1 MKIRTRWL
9 AVATVPVLAASGLL
23 GVMLSGAGAT
33 THHVARP
40 HGSRHAAAMPMTG
53 VSGTPQVFHQEFSGN
68 TAHFCPGLGNNP
80 CDGNGGA
87 GDYGTI
93 DRVASHFSNGGYG
106 NYAPST
112 AAYFGNFFALTSG
125 ALAGNQGVGCP
136 ADNPP
141 GQESCTGPYALFPV
155 VNGGASDAGNSNVFP
170 SSGFTVT
177 NDLYLSP
184 ATAGPS
190 GTLID
195 DDVELNSSTSSQS
208 TGYYGIDN
216 IVGVCY
222 NSTAA
227 GFTINFSHNTGNCD
241 YTSGTTPVITTAG
254 WYRFVFVFS
263 NVSGFAELTE
273 NVISDSGN
281 TAGSTVATSGP
292 QPVSGGSA
300 TPITQWGGPGYFWL
314 PDEDVSGLPLA
325 NFALQDGQH
334 AGGYTPTPS

>member
-9 AVATVPVLAASGLL
+9 ALATTPVLAASGVL

-40 HGSRHAAAMPMTG
+40 DHSRHGVKPMTG
-53 VSGTPQVFHQEFSGN
+53 TTGAPQVFHQEFSGN
-68 TAHFCPGLGNNP
+68 TKYFCPAGSGNAP
-80 CDGNGGA
+80 CDGNSAA

-93 DRVASHFSNGGYG
+93 DRVASGFSNGGEG

-112 AAYFGNFFALTSG
+112 TTPGADFGTWFGLTSG
-125 ALAGNQGVGCP
+125 ADAGNQGVGCP

-141 GQESCTGPYALFPV
+141 GNESCSGPYALFPV
-155 VNGGASDAGNSNVFP
+155 VGEASDDWGGSSVFP

-184 ATAGPS
+184 GTAGPT

-195 DDVELNSSTSSQS
+195 DDVELNNNAGT
-208 TGYYGIDN
+208 YGIDN

-222 NSTAA
+222 NSVAG

-241 YTSGTTPVITTAG
+241 YTSGTTPVVTTSG

-273 NVISDSGN
+273 NVFTEG
-281 TAGSTVATSGP
+281 GGMVASSGP
-292 QPVSGGSA
+292 QPVNGSSA

-314 PDEDVSGLPLA
+314 PDDDVSGLPLT

-334 AGGYTPTPS
+334 SGGYSPT

>member
-1 MKIRTRWL
+1 MKIRMRW
-9 AVATVPVLAASGLL
+9 VAIAATPVLAASGLL
-23 GVMLSGAGAT
+23 GVMLSSAGAT

-40 HGSRHAAAMPMTG
+40 HASRHAG
-53 VSGTPQVFHQEFSGN
+53 VKPLTPTPGAPQVFHQEFSTN
-68 TAHFCPGLGNNP
+68 TRYFCPSGSGNAA
-80 CDGNGGA
+80 CDGNSGA

-93 DRVASHFSNGGYG
+93 DRVASGFSNGGSG

-112 AAYFGNFFALTSG
+112 AAPTPRADFGNWFALTSG
-125 ALAGNQGVGCP
+125 ADATNQGVGCP

-141 GQESCTGPYALFPV
+141 GQEKCTGPYALFPV
-155 VNGGASDAGNSNVFP
+155 VGGTQSTWGSSGVFP
-170 SSGFTVT
+170 TSGFTVT

-184 ATAGPS
+184 ATAGPN

-195 DDVELNSSTSSQS
+195 DDVELNNNSGT
-208 TGYYGIDN
+208 YGIDN

-222 NSTAA
+222 NSTAV

-241 YTSGTTPVITTAG
+241 YTPGTTPVITTAG

-273 NVISDSGN
+273 NVVPEG
-281 TAGSTVATSGP
+281 GGTVITSGP
-292 QPVSGGSA
+292 QPVNGSSA

-314 PDEDVSGLPLA
+314 PDDDVSGLPLT

-334 AGGYTPTPS
+334 PGGYSPT